1 MNLSL
6 SHCDEGRCKRVSRTK
21 KSKAVPVVVILTILV
36 AALAVVC
43 FLINPLVIQPQ
54 KDAIAKANREAKA
67 AVEEKNRQAEAE
79 YQARIAELES
89 EAKKPANPSWPDHKK
104 EGWDLLDLTTIPLEN
119 LTAEARTRADL
130 MTGGMLLVN
139 EWHSRPEDFDESG
152 VISVARAYKGDD
164 KIQAKD
170 NNVTLFPVAIDAL
183 HEALVAAKAEGMQHY
198 LVEEGYRT
206 WQTQETYFNNKVTK
220 LSSKYSGDALIAAAK
235 KEVNYPGTSEYNSG
249 LAFELRLYDKNDPD
263 VSVPKY
269 STTPE
274 AKWMNENCW
283 KYGIVFRFPQAGW
296 PLETS
301 TDKSFKTGVS
311 KKLNLYRYVGKGNAA
326 IMHYMDFTMEE
337 YIEYLEEHPHIA
349 LYVDDNLMYEVY
361 RQPVGD
367 AENINVQLTHNA
379 KSHESSLD
387 NMGGVI
393 TVFNYQE

>member
-1 MNLSL
+1 M
-6 SHCDEGRCKRVSRTK
+6 SRTK
-21 KSKAVPVVVILTILV
+21 KSKAVPVVLVLTILI
-36 AALAVVC
+36 AALAVLC
-43 FLINPLVIQPQ
+43 FLINPLVIQPK
-54 KDAIAKANREAKA
+54 KDAIAKANEEARA
-67 AVEEKNRQAEAE
+67 EVEARNKQSEAE
-79 YQARIAELES
+79 YKALIAELES
-89 EAKKPANPSWPDHKK
+89 QSKKPTNPSWPTQNPDA
-104 EGWDLLDLTTIPLEN
+104 EWEILDLTTIPLEN
-119 LTAEARTRADL
+119 QSAEARTRAEL

-152 VISVARAYKGDD
+152 VVSVARYYKGDD

-170 NNVTLFPVAIDAL
+170 NNVTLFPVAIEAL
-183 HEALVAAKAEGMQHY
+183 HEALVAAKAEGMEHY

-220 LSSKYSGDALIAAAK
+220 LSSKYTGDALIAAAK

-249 LAFELRLYDKNDPD
+249 LAFELRLHDKSNPD

-269 STTPE
+269 STTAE
-274 AKWMNENCW
+274 AKWLNEDCW
-283 KYGIVFRFPQAGW
+283 KYGIVFRFPQASW

-311 KKLNLYRYVGKGNAA
+311 MKLNLYRYVGKGNAA

-349 LYVDDNLMYEVY
+349 LFENGTLKYEVY

-367 AENINVQLTHNA
+367 AETINVQLTRNA
-379 KSHESSLD
+379 KSYESSLD
-387 NMGGVI
+387 NMGAVI
-393 TVFNYQE
+393 TVFTH

>member
-21 KSKAVPVVVILTILV
+21 KSKAVPVVAVLTILI

-54 KDAIAKANREAKA
+54 KDAIAKANADAKA
-67 AVEEKNRQAEAE
+67 EVEERNRQAEAE
-79 YQARIAELES
+79 YKARISELES
-89 EAKKPANPSWPDHKK
+89 QANQPVNPSWPDHKS

-119 LTAEARTRADL
+119 QTAEARTRADL

-152 VISVARAYKGDD
+152 VISIARAYKGDD

-311 KKLNLYRYVGKGNAA
+311 KRLNLYRYVGKGNAA
-326 IMHYMDFTMEE
+326 IMHYMDFTLEE

-349 LYVDDNLMYEVY
+349 LYVDDKLMYEVY
-361 RQPVGD
+361 RQTVGD
-367 AENINVQLTHNA
+367 AQTINVQLTHNA

-387 NMGGVI
+387 NMGAVI
-393 TVFNYQE
+393 TVFNYQ